1 MKGLSVLIPTYNDVC
16 TTLVLALV
24 EQLQRSIVHE
34 HYEVLVADD
43 GSRNQDVIL
52 KNREINAYA
61 SCRYIERNQNV
72 GRAAIRNFLAQTAQ
86 YDYLLFIDADM
97 TIITPHFIK
106 QYLDAIQTEDKVI
119 YGGYTVT
126 REVKG
131 NLRNRYEL
139 ASLPQ
144 HTYLQRQKNPYN
156 DFHTSNFLI
165 PRTLML
171 AHPFDERFV
180 CYGYEDV
187 FFGKTLL
194 KHDIQ
199 IQHINNPLAF
209 DTFED
214 NPAFVSKTQEGIN
227 TLYQFR
233 ADLEGYSGLLH
244 IANRL
249 SRYHLLPLLAKIYTW
264 TGAPLK
270 RYLEQGGCNLH
281 IFKVYKLLYLSSLY
295 QYRQVL

>member
-16 TTLVLALV
+16 TTLAKALV
-24 EQLQRSIVHE
+24 EQLQRSVVHD

-43 GSRNQDVIL
+43 GSSNQDAIH
-52 KNREINAYA
+52 KNREINDYT
-61 SCRYIERNQNV
+61 SCRYIERGQNV

-97 TIITPHFIK
+97 TIITPSFIQ
-106 QYLDAIQTEDKVI
+106 QYLDTLETEDKVI

-139 ASLPQ
+139 ASLPL
-144 HTYLQRQKNPYN
+144 HTYLQRQKHPYN

-194 KHDIQ
+194 RYAIP
-199 IQHINNPLAF
+199 ILHINNPLAF

-214 NPAFVSKTQEGIN
+214 NPAFLSKTQEGIN

-233 ADLEGYSGLLH
+233 DDLEGYSGLLH
-244 IANRL
+244 LANRL
-249 SRYHLLPLLAKIYTW
+249 SRYHLLPLLAKTYTW
-264 TGAPLK
+264 LGASLK
-270 RYLEQGGCNLH
+270 RYLEQGGCDLR
-281 IFKVYKLLYLSSLY
+281 IFKIYKLLYLSTLF
-295 QYRQVL
+295 QHR

>member
-1 MKGLSVLIPTYNDVC
+1 MKGLSVLIPTYNDIC
-16 TTLVLALV
+16 TTLVKALV
-24 EQLQRSIVHE
+24 AQLQQCDVRD

-43 GSRNQDVIL
+43 GSSNQDIIL
-52 KNREINAYA
+52 KNREINQHA
-61 SCRYIERNQNV
+61 SCRYIERRQNV
-72 GRAAIRNFLAQTAQ
+72 GRAAIRNILAREAQ

-97 TIITPHFIK
+97 TILSPTFI
-106 QYLDAIQTEDKVI
+106 QRYLDTMQPGKVI

-126 REVKG
+126 RTLKG
-131 NLRNRYEL
+131 NLRNCYEL

-144 HTYLQRQKNPYN
+144 HTYLQRQLHPYN

-194 KHDIQ
+194 KHAIP
-199 IQHINNPLAF
+199 ILHIDNPLSF

-214 NPAFVSKTQEGIN
+214 NPAFISKTQEGIH

-233 ADLEGYSGLLH
+233 DDLEGYSGLLH
-244 IANRL
+244 LANRL
-249 SRYHLLPLLAKIYTW
+249 SRYHLMPLLAKLYTLMG
-264 TGAPLK
+264 TSLK
-270 RYLEQGGCNLH
+270 RYLEQRGGNLR
-281 IFKVYKLLYLSSLY
+281 IFKVYKLLFLSSLY
-295 QYRQVL
+295 HHS

>member
-16 TTLVLALV
+16 TTLVKALV
-24 EQLQRSIVHE
+24 DQLQRSVIHE

-43 GSRNQDVIL
+43 GSSDQDAIH
-52 KNREINAYA
+52 KNREINDYT
-61 SCRYIERNQNV
+61 SCRYIERGQNV

-97 TIITPHFIK
+97 TIITPSFIQ
-106 QYLDAIQTEDKVI
+106 QYLDAMQPDKVI

-126 REVKG
+126 RKVEG

-139 ASLPQ
+139 TSLPR

-165 PRTLML
+165 PRALML
-171 AHPFDERFV
+171 THPFDERFV

-194 KHDIQ
+194 RHAIP

-214 NPAFVSKTQEGIN
+214 NPAFISKTQEGIN

-233 ADLEGYSGLLH
+233 DDLEGYSGLLH
-244 IANRL
+244 LANRL
-249 SRYHLLPLLAKIYTW
+249 SRYHLLPLLAKIHTW
-264 TGAPLK
+264 VGASLK
-270 RYLEQGGCNLH
+270 RYLEQGGCYLPV
-281 IFKVYKLLYLSSLY
+281 FKVYKLLYLSSLY
-295 QYRQVL
+295 QHR